1 MAKGVFLRHGGKLTA
16 DFFSGSL
23 DTILYHNLSIH
34 PFFQIFVPTNML
46 WFLKL
51 TLFMLGHL
59 TRFII
64 V

>member
-23 DTILYHNLSIH
+23 DTILYHNLSILH
-34 PFFQIFVPTNML
+34 FFQIL
-46 WFLKL
+46 SL
-51 TLFMLGHL
+51 LFMLNH
-59 TRFII
+59 FIMSII